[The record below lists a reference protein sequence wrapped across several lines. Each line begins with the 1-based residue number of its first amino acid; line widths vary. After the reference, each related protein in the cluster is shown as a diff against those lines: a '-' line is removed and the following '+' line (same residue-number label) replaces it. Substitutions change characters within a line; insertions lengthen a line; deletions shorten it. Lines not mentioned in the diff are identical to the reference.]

1 MPSYTHEYSKLP
13 NELYTRHHLKDVD
26 DTVGNLI
33 NQIKLLQQQG
43 KYDKVNE
50 IIEQNKENLQQY
62 VFGSDTINAI
72 DEEIRNLEIF
82 TLEKKHRSIYY
93 SNVEPETDFVN
104 DIWIGE

>member
-1 MPSYTHEYSKLP
+1 MDSYTHEYSKLP
-13 NELYTRHHLKDVD
+13 HQLYTRHYFKDVD

-50 IIEQNKENLQQY
+50 IIKNNKENLQQY
-62 VFGSDTINAI
+62 ALGADYINAI

-82 TLEKKHRSIYY
+82 ASEKRQVVYY
-93 SNVEPETDFVN
+93 VSNEPGGALIN
-104 DIWIGE
+104 DIWISD